1 MEDRDYVIDNGDSFY
16 RLAQRFGGTCE
27 DWIRANPQVDPIML
41 QVGQKVVLPEL
52 KNGVKGQS
60 QFAEISTKQGREF
73 AGDHYDEVEMEVEG
87 VVFRVRRV
95 GEGRIPH
102 EIHLLL
108 PRTEIHK
115 IQPAGEN
122 GPCEVQIMISNLDIV
137 HSPRL
142 TSEGGSALQLQRP
155 QQPQQTQQAQQT
167 PQSQQTQQV
176 QEPVIAPTVRPQRAK
191 PFLNKHRGTIK

>member
-1 MEDRDYVIDNGDSFY
+1 MGNWDYVIGNGDSFY

-27 DWIRANPQVDPIML
+27 DWIRANPEVNPLML
-41 QVGQKVVLPEL
+41 QVGQKVVLPEF
-52 KNGVKGQS
+52 KNELKGQS
-60 QFAEISTKQGREF
+60 QFAEVSPEYGKEF
-73 AGDHYDEVEMEVEG
+73 AGEHFDEVEMEAEG

-142 TSEGGSALQLQRP
+142 T
-155 QQPQQTQQAQQT
+155 
-167 PQSQQTQQV
+167 
-176 QEPVIAPTVRPQRAK
+176 K
-191 PFLNKHRGTIK
+191 

>member
-1 MEDRDYVIDNGDSFY
+1 MENRDYVIGNGDSFY

-27 DWIRANPQVDPIML
+27 DWIRANPDVNPIML

-52 KNGVKGQS
+52 KNGIKGQS
-60 QFAEISTKQGREF
+60 QFAEVSPSYGKEF
-73 AGDHYDEVEMEVEG
+73 AGEHFDEVEMEVEG

-122 GPCEVQIMISNLDIV
+122 GPCEVQIMISNLNII

-142 TSEGGSALQLQRP
+142 TSEGGTALPLP
-155 QQPQQTQQAQQT
+155 LP
-167 PQSQQTQQV
+167 QV
-176 QEPVIAPTVRPQRAK
+176 QQEQPAAKVSVAQPTEK
-191 PFLNKHRGTIK
+191 KTSSK